1 MSLYLAFEWIV
12 IALLLGLSLRL
23 VWQRVLKPALQ
34 RPKAAC
40 GSGCKGCAPT
50 KPGP

>member
-1 MSLYLAFEWIV
+1 MSLYLAFELMV

-23 VWQRVLKPALQ
+23 IWQRVLKPALQ

-40 GSGCKGCAPT
+40 SSGGCNSCSPKT
-50 KPGP
+50 